1 MKQLIITLCM
11 FTAVAAAAQNEK
23 FIGAMQSRME
33 AYKTAKTPQD
43 FLDISNAFERIAE
56 AEKNQW
62 LAFYYAAHAQVLHGY
77 MLAQTNAAALDP
89 IADKAEQ
96 LINKAEALE
105 QNNSEITCV
114 KSMIAQLRMMVNP
127 MQRYMQYGA
136 LATELLEKAKQQDPT
151 NPRPYALQSQSLFYT
166 PAQFG
171 GGCTTAKPIA
181 EQGMKLQEAFK
192 PQTELHPR
200 WGKQQFEMVLN
211 GCKQ

>member
-1 MKQLIITLCM
+1 MKQLIIILCM
-11 FTAVAAAAQNEK
+11 FMAVAASAQNEK
-23 FIGAMQSRME
+23 FMGAMQSRME
-33 AYKTAKTPQD
+33 GYKTAKTPQD
-43 FLDISNAFERIAE
+43 FLDISNA
-56 AEKNQW
+56 
-62 LAFYYAAHAQVLHGY
+62 HAQVLHGY
-77 MLAQTNAAALDP
+77 MLAQTNPAALDP

-96 LINKAEALE
+96 LINKADALE

-127 MQRYMQYGA
+127 MQRFQQYGT
-136 LATELLEKAKQQDPT
+136 LMNEYLEKAKQQDPA

-171 GGCTTAKPIA
+171 GGCATAKPIA
-181 EQGMKLQEAFK
+181 EQGMKLEEAFK
-192 PQTELHPR
+192 PKTELHPK

>member
-1 MKQLIITLCM
+1 MKQLIIILCM
-11 FTAVAAAAQNEK
+11 FMAVAASAQNEK
-23 FIGAMQSRME
+23 FMGAMQSRME
-33 AYKTAKTPQD
+33 GYKTAKTPQD

-56 AEKNQW
+56 TEKNQW

-77 MLAQTNAAALDP
+77 MLAQTNPAALDP

-105 QNNSEITCV
+105 KNNSEITCV

-127 MQRYMQYGA
+127 MQRFQQYGT
-136 LATELLEKAKQQDPT
+136 LMNEYLEKAKQQDPA

-171 GGCTTAKPIA
+171 GGCATAKPIA
-181 EQGMKLQEAFK
+181 EQGMKLEEAFK
-192 PQTELHPR
+192 PKTELHPK